1 MTVRPF
7 VGSTATTLL
16 CTTDNGRITL
26 GGNNGQITIDVDALT
41 TSGIVGNRY
50 SYDLILDSGSVIT
63 RLLEGQFIVT
73 AAVTTSV

>member
-1 MTVRPF
+1 MRPF

-16 CTTDNGRITL
+16 CTNENGRITL
-26 GGNNGQITIDVDALT
+26 DGPAGQVTVGVDALT
-41 TSGIVGNRY
+41 TSGIPANRY
-50 SYDLILDSGSVIT
+50 SYDLVLDSGSVIT